1 MSNVEELV
9 NQAVELK
16 RTGQYDQALNKYT
29 EAIKLQPSNSHLYR
43 GIGQVA
49 YLMEQNKI
57 AVAAYLSALHIEIAK
72 IEHFGLNEETQK
84 MYEQLPE
91 ILIKD
96 LPLKGAFILYYDTNT
111 LRHLAHA
118 IADFDQDALSS
129 EPELVSYKEIYT
141 AHLKGDQDLAEILS
155 IYNRSEKDYTDQETT
170 FYIQIG
176 KELAL
181 AWIKWDQIGSLDVG
195 KLYF

>member
-1 MSNVEELV
+1 M
-9 NQAVELK
+9 
-16 RTGQYDQALNKYT
+16 
-29 EAIKLQPSNSHLYR
+29 
-43 GIGQVA
+43 
-49 YLMEQNKI
+49 
-57 AVAAYLSALHIEIAK
+57 
-72 IEHFGLNEETQK
+72 
-84 MYEQLPE
+84 
-91 ILIKD
+91 
-96 LPLKGAFILYYDTNT
+96 PLKGAFILYYDTNT